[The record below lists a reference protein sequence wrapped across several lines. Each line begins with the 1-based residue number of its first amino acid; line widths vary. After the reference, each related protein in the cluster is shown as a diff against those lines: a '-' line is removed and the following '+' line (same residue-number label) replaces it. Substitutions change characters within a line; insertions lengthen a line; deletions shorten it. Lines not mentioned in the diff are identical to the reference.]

1 MHGTM
6 SVKKRCIFLVVLCE
20 LFNTVSDFNEK
31 ALNYVLSEKN
41 SAILLTYKLIK
52 FTAWQSF

>member
-52 FTAWQSF
+52 FTA